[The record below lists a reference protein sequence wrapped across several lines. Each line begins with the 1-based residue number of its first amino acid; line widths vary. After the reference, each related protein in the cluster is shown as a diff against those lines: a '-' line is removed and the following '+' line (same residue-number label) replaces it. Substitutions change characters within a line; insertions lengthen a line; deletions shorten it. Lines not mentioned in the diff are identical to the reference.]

1 MKKTLA
7 LILILT
13 LVAFAAP
20 CAFAAD
26 TVTSAS
32 TWNGETTPGYVPPV
46 TTAAPTTTTVSAPA
60 GSSVYVVVSGDAMW
74 KIAAKYK
81 MTLTQL
87 KALNPQ
93 IKNFSLITI
102 GQKIIVKAG
111 ATTVA
116 VAPVKFYQGL
126 GYKVNW
132 RNGPGSW
139 PEEGPDTLAVY
150 SFNVAMASATFD
162 ANGKILDVF
171 MDGYEISTPNY
182 DGASMPHFSGWPGI
196 TSYKV
201 TDHTTLAV
209 SAGPTITA
217 DTAAAE
223 VNGWLTKRQRGDTYG
238 MNATNDWHKQ
248 MDFYQNFFKGKT
260 VAEVKAWFGKYG
272 TAAFGPIKAS
282 TTNAADLAKF
292 NALTTAEKAQLADV
306 VSGATMRVNDVHGYF
321 IDALQTAYDN
331 RVAVR

>member
-1 MKKTLA
+1 MKKRLARSLA
-7 LILILT
+7 LLLMMS
-13 LVAFAAP
+13 LVLVSAIP
-20 CAFAAD
+20 SFAAD

-32 TWNGETTPGYVPPV
+32 PAWEEATTPVVKP
-46 TTAAPTTTTVSAPA
+46 APTTAPA
-60 GSSVYVVVSGDAMW
+60 PTVKGDVYVVKSGDAFW
-74 KIAAKYK
+74 KIATMYK
-81 MTLTQL
+81 LTVKQL
-87 KALNPQ
+87 TALNPQ
-93 IKNFSLITI
+93 IKNINMI
-102 GQKIIVKAG
+102 YVGQKI
-111 ATTVA
+111 TVNSTA
-116 VAPVKFYQGL
+116 IAPVATAKTFQGL

-132 RNGPGSW
+132 RNGPGAW
-139 PEEGPDTLAVY
+139 PEEGPDALAVY
-150 SFNVAMASATFD
+150 SFNVAMASAVFD
-162 ANGKILDVF
+162 ANGRIVDVF

-196 TSYKV
+196 ESYKV

-238 MNATNDWHKQ
+238 MNAANEWYKQ
-248 MDFYQNFFKGKT
+248 MNFYQNFFKGKT
-260 VAEVKAWFGKYG
+260 VAEVKAWFAKFG
-272 TAAFGPIKAS
+272 TAAYGPIKAT

-306 VSGATMRVNDVHGYF
+306 VSGATMRVNDAHGYF

-331 RVAVR
+331 RVEVK